1 MAGSR
6 RFCRTLAGILVGTT
20 VMMGAG
26 TTAEAKNNIGKNF
39 LDEMNG
45 GVATVMESTT
55 VVYANVSA
63 FKAQQ
68 TAVEEHKESDLVM
81 ANVKSAVNVRIEATE
96 FADKAGELYK
106 DCGGMILERRDGW
119 TKLQSGNLV
128 GWAKDEFLLF
138 GEEAEALANEVG
150 RTVATVNTET
160 LRVRKEA
167 DVESGVYGLLPKGE
181 VVDVVGDY
189 DKDAEWICVDYE
201 GKDAYVA
208 AEFVDVDFK
217 IDTGETIEEIKA
229 REKAAQEA
237 KRHVNY
243 GEVTA
248 DADTQLLLA
257 ALIYCEAGGES
268 YEGQV
273 AVGAVV
279 MNRVRSGAYP
289 NTIHGVIYASGQFTP
304 AMNGKVDAR
313 YASGKISDSCKQ
325 AAAEALAGVSNVGDC
340 THFRRNDGREGIV
353 IGNHVFY

>member
-26 TTAEAKNNIGKNF
+26 TTAEAKNIGKSY
-39 LDEMNG
+39 LDAMNG
-45 GVATVMESTT
+45 GVATVLESTT
-55 VVYANVSA
+55 VVYPDVSTY
-63 FKAQQ
+63 KARQA
-68 TAVEEHKESDLVM
+68 AVEEEETKSKIVM

-96 FADKAGELYK
+96 LADKAGELYK
-106 DCGGMILERRDGW
+106 DCGGVILERKDGW
-119 TKLQSGNLV
+119 TKLQSGKLV

-150 RTVATVNTET
+150 RTMATVNTET

-167 DVESGVYGLLPKGE
+167 NTDAGVYGLVPKGE
-181 VVDVVGDY
+181 VLDVVGDY
-189 DKDAEWICVDYE
+189 DKDAEWVCVDYE
-201 GKDAYVA
+201 GKDAYVS
-208 AEFVDVDFK
+208 AEFVEIDFQ

-229 REKAAQEA
+229 REKAEKEA

-248 DADTQLLLA
+248 DADTELLLA

-313 YASGKISDSCKQ
+313 YASGKISESCKQ
-325 AAAEALAGVSNVGDC
+325 AAKEALSGVSNVGDC